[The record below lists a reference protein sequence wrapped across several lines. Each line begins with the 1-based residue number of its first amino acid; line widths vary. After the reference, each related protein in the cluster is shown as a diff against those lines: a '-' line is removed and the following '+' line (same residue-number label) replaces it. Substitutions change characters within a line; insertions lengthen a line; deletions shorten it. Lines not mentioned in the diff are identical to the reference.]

1 MEKMK
6 LQIVTPDKTLYQSEV
21 SYVVVPALDGQI
33 SVLPGHIPLIT
44 AIKPGEIKIVNDS
57 NEEFFSITKGVL
69 ETDGKSV
76 TILADSGERAEEIDE
91 TRAQEAMNRAKEM
104 MSKEYKDKVSYADAI
119 SELERATSRLKIVK
133 KRRGARRSNF
143 GNSNM

>member
-1 MEKMK
+1 MDKMK
-6 LQIVTPDKTLYQSEV
+6 LKIVTPDKTLYDSDV
-21 SYVVVPALDGQI
+21 SYIVVPALDGQI
-33 SVLPGHIPLIT
+33 SVLPGHIPLIS
-44 AIKPGEIKIVNDS
+44 AIKPGEIKIVNEGKED
-57 NEEFFSITKGVL
+57 FFSITKGVL

-76 TILADSGERAEEIDE
+76 TIIADSGERAEEIDE
-91 TRAQEAMNRAKEM
+91 KRALEALSRAKDM

-133 KRRGARRSNF
+133 KRRGARSNDF